1 MKSNQT
7 REKILDASLELF
19 NEKKASNV
27 STVQISTAMKI
38 SPGNLYYYYAN
49 KEEVIRCIWKERIAE
64 NLKVILD
71 KAGKI
76 KTAADLLDY
85 IKECVKHI
93 MKYDFFYTEMPTL
106 FTNDNEL
113 VRLCGDLTTRIIHSL
128 SGLYDAW
135 KQSGNVI
142 DLAEASRVLMIENC
156 ISLFHQ
162 IAVSCD
168 IAQRAKEN
176 TDALMENA
184 YLRMAAFLQPYFT
197 DTMNQEMKDELRKR
211 GIGENGYVKPIA
223 FA

>member
-64 NLKVILD
+64 ELKVILD
-71 KAGKI
+71 KAGKM
-76 KTAADLLDY
+76 KTAAGLLDY
-85 IKECVKHI
+85 IKECAKHI
-93 MKYDFFYTEMPTL
+93 MKYNFFYTEMPTL

-113 VRLCGDLTTRIIHSL
+113 VRLCGDITARIIHSL

-135 KQSGNVI
+135 KQSGNVV

-156 ISLFHQ
+156 ISLFRQ
-162 IAVSCD
+162 MAISCD
-168 IAQRAKEN
+168 IAPKAKVSA
-176 TDALMENA
+176 DAFLEGV
-184 YLRMAAFLQPYFT
+184 YLHMAAFLQPYFT
-197 DTMNQEMKDELRKR
+197 DTMNQEMRDALRKR
-211 GIGENGYVKPIA
+211 GVSENGPAKPLA

>member
-7 REKILDASLELF
+7 REKILDASLKLF

-49 KEEVIRCIWKERIAE
+49 KEEVIRCIFKERIAE
-64 NLKVILD
+64 DLKGILG
-71 KAGKI
+71 KAGEI
-76 KTAADLLDY
+76 RTAADLLDY
-85 IKECVKHI
+85 IGACTKHV
-93 MKYDFFYTEMPTL
+93 MQYNFFYTEMPTL

-113 VRLCGDLTTRIIHSL
+113 VRLYGDITARTVRSL
-128 SGLYDAW
+128 SGLYTAW
-135 KQSGNVI
+135 NQSGNAV
-142 DLAEASRVLMIENC
+142 DLTEAKLTLMIENC

-168 IAQRAKEN
+168 IALRMKQ
-176 TDALMENA
+176 DADAFMECA
-184 YLRMAAFLQPYFT
+184 YLRMASFLHPYFT
-197 DTMNQEMKDELRKR
+197 DAMNREMEDELRKR
-211 GIGENGYVKPIA
+211 GVSEKGYAGSSI